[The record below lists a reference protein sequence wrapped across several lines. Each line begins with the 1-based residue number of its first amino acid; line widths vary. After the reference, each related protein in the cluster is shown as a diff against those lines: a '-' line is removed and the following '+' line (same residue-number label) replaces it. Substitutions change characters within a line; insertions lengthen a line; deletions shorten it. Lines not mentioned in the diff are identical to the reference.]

1 MPSIRYTC
9 MLHVPSDTA
18 CMYMY
23 VHVHV
28 RMCAPVTVFYASVDK
43 LTTNSRCMTPA
54 ASDDARDHSRMQRL
68 THVLLDQS
76 SITQTTVNQYKSPY
90 IRTMTS
96 LMFCAPRPNRSQHDQ
111 ERRPVSR
118 SGGSQAE
125 PQAMTISRV
134 LPASNY
140 TNNVSYEQLCA
151 VWELAVSR
159 QPPRRVGVCV
169 AVVCSLLHELY
180 SFGHQLHQPRPAR
193 S

>member
-1 MPSIRYTC
+1 MPSIRYTY
-9 MLHVPSDTA
+9 MLDSG
-18 CMYMY
+18 MY
-23 VHVHV
+23 VHACV
-28 RMCAPVTVFYASVDK
+28 RQSPSTTCIQDSVDK
-43 LTTNSRCMTPA
+43 LTTNSRCTCMTPA
-54 ASDDARDHSRMQRL
+54 ASDAARDHSRMQRL

-151 VWELAVSR
+151 VWESR
-159 QPPRRVGVCV
+159 AASRRRGVWVCV
-169 AVVCSLLHELY
+169 
-180 SFGHQLHQPRPAR
+180 
-193 S
+193 